1 MSRSPLQANI
11 IDVGDVLVIGAG
23 LAGLFTALKLGARP
37 VTVMAAGKRN
47 KGAASKWAQ
56 GGIAAALGPDDS
68 PACHAQDTIDVGSG
82 LVDEAVAKFVAA
94 EAEARID
101 DLENLGVAFDRD
113 DNGNMKL
120 GREAAHSSNR
130 IIGVTGDRSG
140 RAIMA
145 ALVKRAEATP
155 SLSFLEGYAAYEL
168 AVEDGRVIGVFAR
181 PADPSAISGP
191 LLIRARA

>member
-68 PACHAQDTIDVGSG
+68 PACHAHD
-82 LVDEAVAKFVAA
+82 
-94 EAEARID
+94 
-101 DLENLGVAFDRD
+101 
-113 DNGNMKL
+113 
-120 GREAAHSSNR
+120 
-130 IIGVTGDRSG
+130 
-140 RAIMA
+140 
-145 ALVKRAEATP
+145 
-155 SLSFLEGYAAYEL
+155 
-168 AVEDGRVIGVFAR
+168 
-181 PADPSAISGP
+181 
-191 LLIRARA
+191 